1 MHKPLCIFLLL
12 FSSLSQAS
20 AQNIRTAEKLIEKGA
35 LSGAASLLEEIY
47 SKDKSKETKALF
59 VKTLIDLGTELIFK
73 EQYPAAAV
81 AFGRAKELE
90 PSDKTIIELFL
101 TAQELSSLTPQNAE
115 EKEPAQAIQQTE
127 IPPDI
132 LRNQKKLMQR
142 MELLLNAFE
151 KNAKKPDTQALKK
164 MDEILAASKK
174 TDKTL
179 EKSFSESEKTLKQ
192 TFLTYTAIFTTGI
205 VFMLIIA
212 WLIMRRAALKRQAL
226 LSKFIEEKKKMEVPL
241 IGVVADKKFQGI
253 DIIEAELS
261 PDNRTETS
269 MARDLLAPFLDDS
282 DIETR
287 IRAIKALFKYSKP
300 EAEKVVLNL
309 AEAEKAAFR
318 KAFCRLTAF
327 VPPEKS
333 ISVLGKLLKDED
345 AEVKRSALK
354 SLMNMQST
362 QIGKDAQEKITDL
375 LKNEAPD
382 DWIIS

>member
-1 MHKPLCIFLLL
+1 M
-12 FSSLSQAS
+12 
-20 AQNIRTAEKLIEKGA
+20 
-35 LSGAASLLEEIY
+35 LEEIY
-47 SKDKSKETKALF
+47 SKDKSKGTKALF
-59 VKTLIDLGTELIFK
+59 VKTLIELGTELIFK

-90 PSDKTIIELFL
+90 PSDKTIIELFD
-101 TAQELSSLTPQNAE
+101 TAQELSSLTPENAE
-115 EKEPAQAIQQTE
+115 EKEPPPTAQ
-127 IPPDI
+127 PPTDI
-132 LRNQKKLMQR
+132 LLNQKKLMR
-142 MELLLNAFE
+142 KMELLLNAFE

-192 TFLTYTAIFTTGI
+192 TFLTYAALFTAGI
-205 VFMLIIA
+205 VSMLIIA
-212 WLIMRRAALKRQAL
+212 WFFMRRAALKRQAL
-226 LSKFIEEKKKMEVPL
+226 LSKFLEEKKRMEVPL
-241 IGVVADKKFQGI
+241 SLIGGAADKKFQGI

-261 PDNRTETS
+261 SDNRIETS
-269 MARDLLAPFLDDS
+269 MAQDLLAPFLNDS

-300 EAEKVVLNL
+300 DAEKVVLNL
-309 AEAEKAAFR
+309 AESENTAFR

-333 ISVLGKLLKDED
+333 IAGLGKLLKDED
-345 AEVKRSALK
+345 TEVKRSALK

-382 DWIIS
+382 DWVIS

>member
-1 MHKPLCIFLLL
+1 MSNLLCIFLFL
-12 FSSLSQAS
+12 FSLLSQAF
-20 AQNIRTAEKLIEKGA
+20 AQNIRTAEKLFEKGE
-35 LSGAASLLEEIY
+35 LSGAAAMLEEIY

-59 VKTLIDLGTELIFK
+59 VKTLIELGTELIFK
-73 EQYPAAAV
+73 EQYPAAAI
-81 AFGRAKELE
+81 AFGRAKELQ
-90 PSDKTIIELFL
+90 PSDKTILELFD

-115 EKEPAQAIQQTE
+115 EEEP
-127 IPPDI
+127 PPLSLPPTDI
-132 LRNQKKLMQR
+132 LFNQKKLMR
-142 MELLLNAFE
+142 KMELLLNAFE

-164 MDEILAASKK
+164 MDDLLEASKK
-174 TDKTL
+174 TNKTL

-192 TFLTYTAIFTTGI
+192 TLLTYAALFTAAIF
-205 VFMLIIA
+205 FMLILA

-226 LSKFIEEKKKMEVPL
+226 LSKFLEEKKKMEVPL
-241 IGVVADKKFQGI
+241 IGGAADKKFQGI

-261 PDNRTETS
+261 SDNRVETS
-269 MARDLLAPFLDDS
+269 MARGLLAPFLNDS

-300 EAEKVVLNL
+300 DAEKVILTL
-309 AEAEKAAFR
+309 AESENTAFR

-333 ISVLGKLLKDED
+333 ITVLGKLLKDKD
-345 AEVKRSALK
+345 TEVKRSALK
-354 SLMNMQST
+354 SLMNMQSM

-382 DWIIS
+382 GWVIS